1 MRVIFS
7 SDSYD
12 KPRKNLYSTLRLGI
26 DILMIILYRL
36 SRYTNIV
43 RVAKAA
49 AHILG
54 EVSERFMELVLKT
67 SDPQGPGVRIPLSPP
82 ISPTN
87 CIFFI
92 DVTTRRSTQVG
103 DEAPLLRA

>member
-67 SDPQGPGVRIPLSPP
+67 SDSLTAAQGFESLSPRHRP
-82 ISPTN
+82 
-87 CIFFI
+87 
-92 DVTTRRSTQVG
+92 V
-103 DEAPLLRA
+103 